1 MALIY
6 RWFRFF
12 LSSIALYA
20 STAVACALPVESFDN
35 AEPFPQRVRERFCN
49 PEAGYTSLLMIQA
62 AVSGDSP
69 VFRVIAVRRDG
80 SDHVERLRLY
90 QFDKEGNDHPEV
102 GGEPQAVIEF
112 KGSSPKFEARVKGLR
127 TTISFVEHIFEFDMH
142 GIFGLRIKQHLN
154 SEGRITIGGR
164 PASVL
169 LISTTNKDHWRWVLD
184 DGEMVHF

>member
-1 MALIY
+1 LIY

-12 LSSIALYA
+12 LFSIALYA

-49 PEAGYTSLLMIQA
+49 PGVGYASLLMIQA

-69 VFRVIAVRRDG
+69 VFRVIAVKRDDSG
-80 SDHVERLRLY
+80 YVERLRLY
-90 QFDKEGNDHPEV
+90 QFDKEGNDHPDV
-102 GGEPQAVIEF
+102 AGEPQAVIDF
-112 KGSSPKFEARVKGLR
+112 KGNSPKFEARVKGLR